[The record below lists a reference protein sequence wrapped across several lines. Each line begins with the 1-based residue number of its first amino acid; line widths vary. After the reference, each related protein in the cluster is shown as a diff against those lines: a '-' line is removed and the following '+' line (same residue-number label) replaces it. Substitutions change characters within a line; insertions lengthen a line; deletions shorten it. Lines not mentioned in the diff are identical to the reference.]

1 MNLYQNNTAIV
12 LNYLSEGRGKQT
24 SYWLV
29 HSCFAQLES
38 YLAVNELS
46 YSKEVGQQWLAGQSK
61 SVKTLQIYAKALRQ
75 LDDVYRVG
83 HICFSNRSGLKLT
96 DAFDELIS
104 KYLSAV
110 SGTYTYSHLANI
122 LNRCRFFFGFMQMD
136 RQISMPCDI
145 KYRDIMAFCEE
156 ALADLCKA
164 DFSMY
169 KSTARNLLSWMAEQ
183 QLCPTGFSMLLFM
196 GRAKK
201 TVMLDCLPQETSEK
215 IRTIGTECYQDF
227 PPEEFYTASLE
238 FCRDLEQLGYASTM
252 MSSARAT
259 LDLLYLFLDINQLGY
274 SPEVAGGWFE
284 ETGKSCSGCNVKMS
298 RRILALFEMFTQEGT
313 VRPEKTFV
321 YKPLLCDQ
329 LPEWC
334 REVILPFLE
343 QKRKEHKAES
353 TVCMY
358 RSATTRFCRFLEKEG
373 ITSFSQVDTGIL
385 KIFNLTDRHETA
397 DGKNAYNVRIRKFL
411 SYLAENGYVEN
422 YFLGEALPCA
432 AAPRTRVVKVLTSQE
447 TRVLEEYSEDDAALG
462 LRNRAIALIGLKM
475 GLRGSDITSL
485 TVNQIDWQAQCI
497 RFRQKKTDVEKVLPM
512 PTEVG
517 NALYLYLTEGR
528 PESRSGYIFITHKA
542 PYRKIGR
549 SVCKRIMQNA
559 FPEKRDKGAGFHI
572 TRKTF
577 ATQRFRSQCGCSEVA
592 DLLGHTTTDTVQKY
606 ISLDEERMRL
616 CPVFLADAGILME
629 GGFRNE

>member
-1 MNLYQNNTAIV
+1 MNLYQNNTTIV
-12 LNYLSEGRGKQT
+12 LNYLSEAEINQT
-24 SYWLV
+24 SYRLA
-29 HSCFAQLES
+29 HSCFAQLRN
-38 YLAVNELS
+38 YLAANGLT
-46 YSKEVGQQWLAGQSK
+46 YSKETGQQWLAGQSK
-61 SVKTLQIYAKALRQ
+61 SVQTVKIYAKALRQ
-75 LDDVYRVG
+75 LDDVYQVG
-83 HICFSNRSGLKLT
+83 HVRFPNRSRVKLT
-96 DAFDELIS
+96 DAFDELIL

-110 SGTYTYSHLANI
+110 SGTYADSHLANI
-122 LNRCRFFFGFMQMD
+122 RNRCRFFFGFMQMD
-136 RQISMPCDI
+136 RQIYMPCDI

-156 ALADLCKA
+156 ALTGLCKA

-169 KSTARNLLSWMAEQ
+169 KSTVMNLLSWMAEQ
-183 QLCPTGFSMLLFM
+183 QLCPAGFSMLLFM
-196 GRAKK
+196 GHAKK
-201 TVMLDCLPQETSEK
+201 TAMLDSLSQETSEK
-215 IRTIGTECYQDF
+215 IRIIGTECYQDF
-227 PPEEFYTASLE
+227 PPEEFYTASME
-238 FCRDLEQLGYASTM
+238 FRRDLEQLGYAGTM

-274 SPEVAGGWFE
+274 SPDIAGCWLE
-284 ETGKSCSGCNVKMS
+284 QTGESCFGSNAKMS
-298 RRILALFEMFTQEGT
+298 RRILALFEMFTQEGI
-313 VRPEKTFV
+313 VRAEKTFV
-321 YKPLLCDQ
+321 YRPLLCDL

-334 REVILPFLE
+334 REVIIPFLE
-343 QKRKEHKAES
+343 QKRKEHKAAS

-358 RSATTRFCRFLEKEG
+358 RSAATRFCRFLEKEG
-373 ITSFSQVDTGIL
+373 ITSFGQVDAGIL
-385 KIFNLTDRHETA
+385 KKFNLTDRHETA
-397 DGKNAYNVRIRKFL
+397 EGKNAYNVRIRKFL
-411 SYLAENGYVEN
+411 YYLAENGYVEN

-432 AAPRTRVVKVLTSQE
+432 AAPRARVVKVLTSQE
-447 TRVLEEYSEDDAALG
+447 AKILEGHSENDAQLG

-485 TVNQIDWQAQCI
+485 AVNQIDWQAQCI
-497 RFRQKKTDVEKVLPM
+497 RFRQKKTNVEKVLPM

-549 SVCKRIMQNA
+549 SVCRRIMQNA
-559 FPEKRDKGAGFHI
+559 FPEKRDEGFGFHI

-616 CPVFLADAGILME
+616 CPVSLTDAGILME